1 MSPIIALIQT
11 FSISTSLLASG
22 SILTLSLFS
31 IPLLTSQPASRSL
44 PQIRWLFSRGSH
56 IFPQAAILSSAGFI
70 GLAFCSLAP
79 GQSATQILNL
89 ARNNSTAN
97 GYLAAAVLSFSI
109 GPFTQ
114 FVMIP
119 TNFTLIKK
127 NEDLGGA
134 RSEKSANEGGMK
146 GGKTAEESVEGKGDV
161 NEFTDLSG
169 PLGKTER
176 EGTEEEE
183 RQVKELLGKF
193 GCMNASRAALIGA
206 GGLVGL
212 FTALL

>member
-1 MSPIIALIQT
+1 
-11 FSISTSLLASG
+11 
-22 SILTLSLFS
+22 
-31 IPLLTSQPASRSL
+31 
-44 PQIRWLFSRGSH
+44 
-56 IFPQAAILSSAGFI
+56 
-70 GLAFCSLAP
+70 
-79 GQSATQILNL
+79 
-89 ARNNSTAN
+89 
-97 GYLAAAVLSFSI
+97 
-109 GPFTQ
+109 
-114 FVMIP
+114 MIP

-146 GGKTAEESVEGKGDV
+146 GGKTAEESVEGKGGV

-193 GCMNASRAALIGA
+193 GWMNASRAALIGA